1 MSVMAGQLLLI
12 LLSTSL
18 AGLLQAEGNVF
29 LQEENANKFLGRT
42 KRANSFLEEL
52 KQGNI
57 ERECYEERCSKEEAR
72 EAFEDTEKTDEF
84 WNKYIDGDQ
93 CKPNP
98 CQYGGTC
105 KDGIGTYTCT
115 CLDGYQGKNCESV
128 IPKYCKLNNG
138 ECDHFCRPIRNG
150 VECFCATGYV
160 LGTDEK
166 SCTPTEPF
174 PCGKVYVKRKKRSV
188 GSFGNSS
195 SVTSE
200 QDGKLNELYNNNGT
214 SHKNITRITDSP
226 DLHLQNETKAPDR
239 KETDP
244 KTNVSPN
251 PHTRIVG
258 GDDCLPGECPW
269 QALLINENKEGFC
282 GGTILSQFYILTAA
296 HCINQSKIIKVVV
309 GEVDRDKEENTE
321 MMYSVEK
328 VFVHVFLSANNANQV
343 ISRHKRGSFLIIEE
357 FFQGN
362 LEREC
367 LEERCTYEE
376 AREVFEDNEDTK
388 KFWAGY
394 FSGRQ
399 CSSNPCQHNGV
410 CQDSIR
416 GYTCTCTDAYEGP
429 NCNFAKNECQHK
441 TREGCQHFCYPGSE
455 SYHCACAKGYE
466 LGEDKK
472 SCIPRDQCACGRLD
486 DVKIKKLKE
495 FKTTCHRGF
504 PWQVLLLN
512 SEGKGF
518 CGGVLLKSNFVLTT
532 AECGLLHNHSG
543 IRVRTGK

>member
-52 KQGNI
+52 KKGNI

-72 EAFEDTEKTDEF
+72 EAFEDTQKTDEF

-105 KDGIGTYTCT
+105 KDGIGIYTCT

-138 ECDHFCRPIRNG
+138 DCDHFCRPIRNG
-150 VECFCATGYV
+150 IECFCATGYV

-174 PCGKVYVKRKKRSV
+174 PCGKVYVRRKKRSV
-188 GSFGNSS
+188 ISFGNSS

-200 QDGKLNELYNNNGT
+200 QDSKLNELYNNNGT
-214 SHKNITRITDSP
+214 SHKNITSITDSS
-226 DLHLQNETKAPDR
+226 DLHLQNETKAPAR
-239 KETDP
+239 TETDP

-269 QALLINENKEGFC
+269 QALLINEKKEGFC

-296 HCINQSKIIKVVV
+296 HCMNQSKIIKVVV

-328 VFVHVFLSANNANQV
+328 VFVHGKFVSATYDYDIA
-343 ISRHKRGSFLIIEE
+343 LI
-357 FFQGN
+357 
-362 LEREC
+362 
-367 LEERCTYEE
+367 
-376 AREVFEDNEDTK
+376 
-388 KFWAGY
+388 
-394 FSGRQ
+394 
-399 CSSNPCQHNGV
+399 
-410 CQDSIR
+410 
-416 GYTCTCTDAYEGP
+416 
-429 NCNFAKNECQHK
+429 
-441 TREGCQHFCYPGSE
+441 
-455 SYHCACAKGYE
+455 
-466 LGEDKK
+466 
-472 SCIPRDQCACGRLD
+472 
-486 DVKIKKLKE
+486 KLKE
-495 FKTTCHRGF
+495 PIKFSMYVIPACLPDVEFANEILMNQKSGTVSGFGRLFEHGRLSNTLKVLEVPYIDRNSCKQTTNFAITENMFCAGYDNVTKDACQGDSGGPHVTKYKDTYFVTGIVSWGEGCARKGKYGVYTKVSKF
-504 PWQVLLLN
+504 QGWLKRTFRQN
-512 SEGKGF
+512 S
-518 CGGVLLKSNFVLTT
+518 
-532 AECGLLHNHSG
+532 
-543 IRVRTGK
+543 